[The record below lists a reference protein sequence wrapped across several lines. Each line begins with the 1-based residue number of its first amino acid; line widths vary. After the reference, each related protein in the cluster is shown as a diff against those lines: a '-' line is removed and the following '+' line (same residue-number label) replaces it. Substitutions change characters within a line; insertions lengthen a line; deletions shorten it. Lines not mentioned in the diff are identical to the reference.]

1 MPRIVSICLT
11 EWPVARL
18 MRAGAAPDDG
28 VPLVIAAAG
37 AGGLRLTAVNPAA
50 AALGLRRGEPLGR
63 VRARISTPLHVHPA
77 DPAADAAAF
86 ARLCLWAQRYTPCV
100 VPFGPAEACDGLYLD
115 VTGAAH
121 LLGGEADLVAD
132 LAARLARSGIPAR
145 IALAD
150 TPGAAFALAR
160 YGRGETMCV
169 PSERTEQALRPLP
182 VEALRCEPAVAVA
195 LKRLGLRRIGA
206 VLDAPRPPLARRFG
220 AALLVRL
227 DQAAGC
233 RPEPLVPVTEPVRYG
248 AARGFLDP
256 IGSQEIIV
264 ATVRRLMAEIAPRL
278 EADGLGARGFRLSLH
293 RVDDVVRALDLGLS
307 EPSRS
312 PDHVARLLQLR
323 LERLGSGLDAGFG
336 FETVRLDVSAT
347 GPMPGRQATLATGP
361 APQDDR
367 TAGLADALRQ
377 RFGRPVI
384 RLSPRA
390 SHVPERAD
398 RIAPWH
404 TEPWRTE
411 PWRIERVVL
420 HWPDPDAG
428 IGPRPLVL
436 FDRGEAAEDVIALVP
451 EGPPRRFRWRSR
463 LHRIAHSEGPERI
476 EPEWWREAGVPRD
489 YYVVECESGRRLWLY
504 RDGPNLADR
513 PAAWFVHGLFA

>member
-11 EWPVARL
+11 DWPVARL
-18 MRAGAAPDDG
+18 MRAGATPDDG
-28 VPLVIAAAG
+28 LPLVIAAAG
-37 AGGLRLTAVNPAA
+37 AGGLRLIAVNPAA

-63 VRARISTPLHVHPA
+63 VRARLSNPLHVHPA

-86 ARLCLWAQRYTPCV
+86 ARLCLWAQRYTPFV

-115 VTGAAH
+115 VTGADH
-121 LLGGEADLVAD
+121 LMGGADKLVAD
-132 LAARLARSGIPAR
+132 LAARLARAGIPAR
-145 IALAD
+145 IAVAD

-160 YGRGETMCV
+160 HGREEMACVSSDET
-169 PSERTEQALRPLP
+169 ERALRPLP

-195 LKRLGLRRIGA
+195 LKRLGLRRVGA
-206 VLDAPRPPLARRFG
+206 LLDAPRPPLARRFG
-220 AALLVRL
+220 EALLLRL
-227 DQAAGC
+227 DQATGR
-233 RPEPLVPVTEPVRYG
+233 RPEPLRPISEPVRYG
-248 AARGFLDP
+248 AVRGFLDP
-256 IGSQEIIV
+256 VGSQEIIV
-264 ATVRRLMAEIAPRL
+264 ATARRLMAEIAPRL
-278 EADGLGARGFRLSLH
+278 EADGLGARGVRLSLH

-307 EPSRS
+307 EPSRC

-336 FETVRLDVSAT
+336 FETVRLDVAAT
-347 GPMPGRQATLATGP
+347 GPMPGRQAALDTGP
-361 APQDDR
+361 LPPRAR
-367 TAGLADALRQ
+367 IAGLADALRQ

-398 RIAPWH
+398 RIAPWRP
-404 TEPWRTE
+404 ESWRPE
-411 PWRIERVVL
+411 PWRIDRVVL

-428 IGPRPLVL
+428 IGPRPLIL
-436 FDRGEAAEDVIALVP
+436 FDRGEVAEDVIALVP

-463 LHRIAHSEGPERI
+463 LHRIAHAEGPERI
-476 EPEWWREAGVPRD
+476 APEWWREAGIPRD

-504 RDGPNLADR
+504 RDGPNLPER

>member
-1 MPRIVSICLT
+1 
-11 EWPVARL
+11 

-77 DPAADAAAF
+77 DPTSDAAAF
-86 ARLCLWAQRYTPCV
+86 GRLCLWAQRYTPCV

-115 VTGAAH
+115 VTGADH
-121 LLGGEADLVAD
+121 LMGGADNLVAD
-132 LAARLARSGIPAR
+132 LAARLARAAIPAR

-160 YGRGETMCV
+160 HGREETACVSSGET
-169 PSERTEQALRPLP
+169 ERALRPLP

-195 LKRLGLRRIGA
+195 LKRLGLRQMGA
-206 VLDAPRPPLARRFG
+206 LLDAPRAPLARRFG
-220 AALLVRL
+220 EGLLLRL
-227 DQAAGC
+227 DQAIGQ
-233 RPEPLVPVTEPVRYG
+233 RPEPLAPIAEPVRYG

-256 IGSQEIIV
+256 VGSQEIVV
-264 ATVRRLMAEIAPRL
+264 ATARRLMAEIAPRL
-278 EADGLGARGFRLSLH
+278 EADGLGARGVRLSLH

-307 EPSRS
+307 EPSRC

-323 LERLGSGLDAGFG
+323 LERLGAGLDAGFG
-336 FETVRLDVSAT
+336 FETVRLDIAAT
-347 GPMPGRQATLATGP
+347 GPMPGRQTAFDTALALPG
-361 APQDDR
+361 AR
-367 TAGLADALRQ
+367 IAGLADALRQ

-398 RIAPWH
+398 RIASWRPEALRPEASRI
-404 TEPWRTE
+404 EPWS
-411 PWRIERVVL
+411 IDRVVL
-420 HWPDPDAG
+420 HWPHPDAG

-436 FDRGEAAEDVIALVP
+436 FDRGEAAEDVVALVP
-451 EGPPRRFRWRSR
+451 DGPPRRFRWRSR
-463 LHRIAHSEGPERI
+463 IHRIAHAEGPERI
-476 EPEWWREAGVPRD
+476 APEWWREAGIPRD

-504 RDGPNLADR
+504 RDGPNLPER